1 MAADFSLFTLFYGDF
16 VYLCV
21 MKLKCVTILAVDDN
35 PAILTALKICLE
47 GVFGRV
53 ITLSSPEGVLSTLQ
67 QEHVDLI
74 LLDMNFSPGVNSGRE
89 GMIWLSSIHRKHPDI
104 PIVLITAYADVKL
117 AVRALKSGAADFVT
131 KPWDNDKLLRVMKD
145 AIDECGEVSS
155 LDEVE
160 RRHVRKVVDK
170 CRGNMSRAAELLGI
184 TRQTLYKKYRP

>member
-1 MAADFSLFTLFYGDF
+1 M
-16 VYLCV
+16 YLCV

-89 GMIWLSSIHRKHPDI
+89 GMIWL
-104 PIVLITAYADVKL
+104 
-117 AVRALKSGAADFVT
+117 
-131 KPWDNDKLLRVMKD
+131 
-145 AIDECGEVSS
+145 
-155 LDEVE
+155 
-160 RRHVRKVVDK
+160 
-170 CRGNMSRAAELLGI
+170 
-184 TRQTLYKKYRP
+184 

>member
-1 MAADFSLFTLFYGDF
+1 M
-16 VYLCV
+16 YLCV

-53 ITLSSPEGVLSTLQ
+53 ITLSSPEGVLFTLQ

-131 KPWDNDKLLRVMKD
+131 KPWDNDELVRVMKD

-155 LDEVE
+155 LDEGE